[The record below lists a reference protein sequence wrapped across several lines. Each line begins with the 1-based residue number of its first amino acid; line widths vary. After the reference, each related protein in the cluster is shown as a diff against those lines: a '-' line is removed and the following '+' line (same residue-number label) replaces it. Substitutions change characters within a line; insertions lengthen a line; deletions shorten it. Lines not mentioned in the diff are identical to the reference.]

1 MAIQGSRR
9 LGATQQQVWE
19 ILRSPDALRRILPGL
34 DLLEAQGADR
44 YRWSADIQ
52 GGALSRR
59 LEGNASVGE
68 KHAPLGAVLTFDGVA
83 NGGAPGRAVC
93 SFVWP
98 RWRTA
103 SAPWPSP
110 YMPRPPA
117 PTSPQWMRW
126 RRPWRT
132 IFWPAWV
139 WKS

>member
-83 NGGAPGRAVC
+83 NGGAAWQGSVQLRLAEVAK
-93 SFVWP
+93 
-98 RWRTA
+98 A

-126 RRPWRT
+126 RRHWRT